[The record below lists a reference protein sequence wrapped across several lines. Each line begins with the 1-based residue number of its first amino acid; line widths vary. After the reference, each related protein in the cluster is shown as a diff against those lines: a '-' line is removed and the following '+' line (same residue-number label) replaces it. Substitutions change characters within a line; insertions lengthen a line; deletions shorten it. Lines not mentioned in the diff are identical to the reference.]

1 MNKRSERLD
10 ELLDVFDKGYS
21 LCAQY
26 DEIPHQYGEEVL
38 YQSEMHFLQA
48 VGKYRRHNNNHN
60 LAAVREN
67 HKRMFSDGTKIKKE
81 KPD

>member
-26 DEIPHQYGEEVL
+26 DEILHQYGEEVL
-38 YQSEMHFLQA
+38 ISQKCISC
-48 VGKYRRHNNNHN
+48 RR
-60 LAAVREN
+60 LEIQE
-67 HKRMFSDGTKIKKE
+67 T
-81 KPD
+81 